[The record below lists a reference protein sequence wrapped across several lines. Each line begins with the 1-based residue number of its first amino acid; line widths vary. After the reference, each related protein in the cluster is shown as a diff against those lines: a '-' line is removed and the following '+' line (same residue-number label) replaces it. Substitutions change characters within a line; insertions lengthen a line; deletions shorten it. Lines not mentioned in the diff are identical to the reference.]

1 MKRVQVLII
10 GSLLVATAFGIY
22 GQHVSYFIGDHV
34 AYTNPVYCLTLL
46 TVISLLLY
54 GLTPVFTFVYARKL
68 FVPYLLANGLLGV
81 PVSFFSLFVLA
92 MWWG

>member
-1 MKRVQVLII
+1 MKSVQVLII
-10 GSLLVATAFGIY
+10 GSVLVATAFGIF
-22 GQHVSYFIGDHV
+22 GQHISYFIGDQI
-34 AYTNPVYCLTLL
+34 AYANPLYCLTVL
-46 TVISLLLY
+46 TVVSLLLY
-54 GLTPVFTFVYARKL
+54 AFTPIFTFVYARKL